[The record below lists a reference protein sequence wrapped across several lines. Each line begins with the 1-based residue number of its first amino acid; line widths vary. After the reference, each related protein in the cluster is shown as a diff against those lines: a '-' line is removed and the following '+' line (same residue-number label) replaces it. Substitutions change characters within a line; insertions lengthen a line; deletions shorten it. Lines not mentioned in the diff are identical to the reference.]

1 LKGPQAIDIDQGK
14 KAGQS
19 NNERVIL
26 QSVED
31 KIIAKFKK
39 KMLNLSKKFDQEVTN
54 KRTIS
59 ELGHK
64 GPVNESFLSNHS
76 KHGNNFTKANNQY
89 RQRKD

>member
-1 LKGPQAIDIDQGK
+1 M
-14 KAGQS
+14 
-19 NNERVIL
+19 IL

-76 KHGNNFTKANNQY
+76 KHGNKFTKPNNLY
-89 RQRKD
+89 R

>member
-1 LKGPQAIDIDQGK
+1 L
-14 KAGQS
+14 
-19 NNERVIL
+19 NHEREIL

-39 KMLNLSKKFDQEVTN
+39 KMINLSKKFDQEVTN

-76 KHGNNFTKANNQY
+76 KHGNKFIKNNNLF
-89 RQRKD
+89 RAREGSS

>member
-1 LKGPQAIDIDQGK
+1 LKGPQAIDIDLGK

-59 ELGHK
+59 ELSHK
-64 GPVNESFLSNHS
+64 GPVNE
-76 KHGNNFTKANNQY
+76 
-89 RQRKD
+89 